1 MCNIGPVGSDNLIR
15 EELVP
20 CRVNKRN
27 PKELLD
33 YANQQFTVNKFN
45 AKITKLITKFFFI
58 VGEDQIDNGLRGTT
72 EETAELLTS
81 FENNRKA
88 GTVENAI
95 AMELTKSG
103 NEIFRGYDIGLI
115 QMVLDAYCAMI
126 KMPRGHISQYDDNKH
141 YNWNNLYLFLSVS
154 TFRITFT
161 LFIFVKGANWMAKQ
175 LRLQDMARHSS
186 GATMSGMS

>member
-1 MCNIGPVGSDNLIR
+1 MLITFVDTSIILTAAHCLCNIGPVGSDNLIR

-27 PKELLD
+27 PKDIRD
-33 YANQQFTVNKFN
+33 YANQQFTVDKFN
-45 AKITKLITKFFFI
+45 ARITKLITKFFFI

-81 FENNRKA
+81 FENNPQA

-115 QMVLDAYCAMI
+115 QMVLDACDEKYINAGMI
-126 KMPRGHISQYDDNKH
+126 KMPSGHISQYDVDIN
-141 YNWNNLYLFLSVS
+141 YNLE
-154 TFRITFT
+154 
-161 LFIFVKGANWMAKQ
+161 
-175 LRLQDMARHSS
+175 
-186 GATMSGMS
+186 

>member
-1 MCNIGPVGSDNLIR
+1 MEQIYFSTNYLDTNIFHFHFDYIVNTSIILTAAHCLCNIGPVGSDNLIR

-27 PKELLD
+27 PKEIRD
-33 YANQQFTVNKFN
+33 YANQQFTVDKFN

-58 VGEDQIDNGLRGTT
+58 VGENQIDNGLRGTT

-126 KMPRGHISQYDDNKH
+126 KMPRGHISQYDDNKN
-141 YNWNNLYLFLSVS
+141 YNWNNLYLFSQYQFQLSE
-154 TFRITFT
+154 
-161 LFIFVKGANWMAKQ
+161 
-175 LRLQDMARHSS
+175 
-186 GATMSGMS
+186 

>member
-33 YANQQFTVNKFN
+33 YANQQFTVDKFN
-45 AKITKLITKFFFI
+45 AKITKLQTKFFFI

-81 FENNRKA
+81 FENNPQA

-126 KMPRGHISQYDDNKH
+126 KMPRGHISQYDDNKN
-141 YNWNNLYLFLSVS
+141 YNWNNLYLFLRVLFSEYYHYLY
-154 TFRITFT
+154 FR
-161 LFIFVKGANWMAKQ
+161 
-175 LRLQDMARHSS
+175 
-186 GATMSGMS
+186 

>member
-33 YANQQFTVNKFN
+33 YANQQFTVDKFN

-58 VGEDQIDNGLRGTT
+58 VGENQIDNGLRGTT

-81 FENNRKA
+81 FENNRRA
-88 GTVENAI
+88 GTVDNAI
-95 AMELTKSG
+95 AMELTKRGS
-103 NEIFRGYDIGLI
+103 EIVRGYDIGLI
-115 QMVLDAYCAMI
+115 QMVNACDEINRNAGTFVVTFT
-126 KMPRGHISQYDDNKH
+126 K
-141 YNWNNLYLFLSVS
+141 LYLSNYSLTS
-154 TFRITFT
+154 
-161 LFIFVKGANWMAKQ
+161 
-175 LRLQDMARHSS
+175 HSLV
-186 GATMSGMS
+186 